1 MKTLQEAD
9 VIRVMREEWEAG
21 VKDLSEQIDMVMNA
35 KVGNKGPE
43 EPVIAPEL
51 KIRHKKSQI
60 RYTVSSVGPEDI
72 ILRTPEGED
81 FLVDKHTL
89 ENEYE
94 LD

>member
-9 VIRVMREEWEAG
+9 IIRVMREEWEAG
-21 VKDLSEQIDMVMNA
+21 VKALSEQIDVVMNS
-35 KVGNKGPE
+35 KVDKSSDS

-60 RYTVSSVGPEDI
+60 RYTVSSVGPNDI
-72 ILRTPEGED
+72 ILRTPEGEE
-81 FLVDKHTL
+81 FLIDKHEL
-89 ENEYE
+89 ENSYE